1 MNHISKKIQMAMG
14 KMGVSQKELAKMI
27 GTSQPSVNKWI
38 SGKSMP
44 QADKLLEIIK
54 MLDLV
59 EEFFPGYRKI
69 DPNEE
74 EKDIEIKKELKL
86 LKEQML
92 QNVKDLQELKAQRV

>member
-1 MNHISKKIQMAMG
+1 MDIGQLILDGLLKK
-14 KMGVSQKELAKMI
+14 KMSQKELAYKL
-27 GTSQPSVNKWI
+27 GVKPPTFNKWI
-38 SGKSMP
+38 SGQNGTPAS
-44 QADKLLEIIK
+44 KLVEIIK